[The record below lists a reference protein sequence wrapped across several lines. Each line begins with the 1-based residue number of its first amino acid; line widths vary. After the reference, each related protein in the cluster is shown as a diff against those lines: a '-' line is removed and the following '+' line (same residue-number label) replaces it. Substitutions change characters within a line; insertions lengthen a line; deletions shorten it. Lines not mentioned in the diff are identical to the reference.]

1 MLVILPFY
9 KRETDDKGLAL
20 SHSAGKL
27 HKQDSTSRLL
37 NLMRNSRIQTIA
49 LPCANFDPAPLPTP
63 VTARPHQNPRRSP
76 TDDSGVQQGPEQLDG
91 VSARA
96 RQAQRVGRLRSD
108 LGPKP
113 RGPGRGRGTRRDRG
127 PPAQS
132 RLLVARLLNCVRV
145 IVVLEAVHGGGPLRN
160 HPQASAQ

>member
-1 MLVILPFY
+1 MLIILPFY

-27 HKQDSTSRLL
+27 QKQDSTSRLL
-37 NLMRNSRIQTIA
+37 NLTLNSRIWTTA
-49 LPCANFDPAPLPTP
+49 LPCANFDPASP

-76 TDDSGVQQGPEQLDG
+76 TDDSGVRQGPEPLVG

-96 RQAQRVGRLRSD
+96 QKAQRVGRLRSD

-113 RGPGRGRGTRRDRG
+113 RGPGRGRGTGRGRG

-145 IVVLEAVHGGGPLRN
+145 IVVLEAVHSDQPLRY
-160 HPQASAQ
+160 HPQASAE